1 MAEVWH
7 CPRRSL
13 GVEELRW
20 LRAHVHWAQGRYWH
34 GPTLRDW
41 PPRDLRAMEILDDC
55 LAEHREREAEGRAL
69 AERLNRG
76 G

>member
-1 MAEVWH
+1 
-7 CPRRSL
+7 
-13 GVEELRW
+13 
-20 LRAHVHWAQGRYWH
+20 
-34 GPTLRDW
+34 
-41 PPRDLRAMEILDDC
+41 MEILDDC